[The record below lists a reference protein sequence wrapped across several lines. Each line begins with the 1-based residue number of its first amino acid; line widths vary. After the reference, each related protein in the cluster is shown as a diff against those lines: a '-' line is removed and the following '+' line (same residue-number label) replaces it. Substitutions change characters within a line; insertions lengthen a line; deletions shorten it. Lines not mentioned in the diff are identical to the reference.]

1 MNPNELAEENEKID
15 LKNVVN
21 RLLIFWKLI
30 TLSTI
35 AFLLIGVL
43 YIRYTSKIYKS
54 STTLLIKEESNSS
67 LGAENLFDGID
78 LFGGQKNIK
87 NEIGILKSFSLT
99 KKTLEQLN
107 FRVSYFHDGKF
118 KSEEIYLKSPFSVVL
133 SNAKNTIVNQEF
145 KIKILSE
152 NEFNI
157 SIDCDEVKPFD
168 LKTENFASNNEVSVN
183 YNKNHQFGELISTPF
198 FELTVLKNNLE
209 LFTEEGWNYY
219 FFKIHNYNELTDQY
233 LSQQSV
239 NEIDKDASIL
249 RISLEGT
256 NPKKINDFLEKF
268 NQLYLQSGLNEKNQ
282 IASNTIFFINN
293 QLSSISDSLA
303 KVENELERF
312 KQKNPK
318 VQIINNDFSTFSQIE
333 KLEEE
338 KAILEFNNKYYLSLK
353 TYFDDNNSAK
363 NIVVPSAMG
372 INDPLLNELISE
384 LSNLYSQLEV
394 ASVNSKE
401 EHPVVQSLQKQISNT
416 KVKLNEN
423 IENIISSSELSLI
436 DIDNRIG
443 NIENE
448 IEQLPQQERLLLNIQ
463 RKFNLNENIYNY
475 LLEKR
480 AEASITKASN
490 VSDHKVVDSPRLIS
504 KYPIKPNRTLVYL
517 LCLLIG
523 IGLPTLAITIYFSF
537 NNKIIDKKD
546 IDNIISFPNIGKI
559 MFNEE
564 ENDLINVKS
573 PKSSIA
579 ESFRSIRTNIQ
590 YLASDKKQKVIC
602 LTSSVSGEGKTFISM
617 NLASIISLTGDKTLL
632 IGADLRK
639 PKISNSFSLKN
650 TTGLSSYLSNQ
661 NTKEDI
667 IQHTNN
673 KNLDIILSGPI
684 PPNPS
689 ELLNLERM
697 KNLIE
702 ELKSQYKYII
712 IDTPPIGLV
721 SDGIILMDYADINLY
736 VVRQNFTTKD
746 MLHNFK
752 ETVNYNKLKDINIV
766 INGITTN
773 RSSYGYGYGYGS
785 DNGYGYYH
793 DDKND
798 SKKNKWWKKYR
809 FTL

>member
-1 MNPNELAEENEKID
+1 MNPNDLSEENEKID
-15 LKNVVN
+15 LKNLLG
-21 RLLIFWKLI
+21 RFLIFWKLI
-30 TLSTI
+30 LLSSIT
-35 AFLLIGVL
+35 FLIIGVI
-43 YIRYTSKIYKS
+43 YIRYTSKVYKS

-99 KKTLEQLN
+99 KKTLEQIN
-107 FRVSYFHDGKF
+107 FRISYFHDGKL
-118 KSEEIYLKSPFSVVL
+118 KSEEIYKKSPFNVEL
-133 SNAKNTIVNQEF
+133 SPSKNTIINQEF
-145 KIKILSE
+145 HIKIISE

-157 SIDCDEVKPFD
+157 SIDCDKVKPFD
-168 LKTENFASNNEVSVN
+168 LKTEKFASNVEMSVN
-183 YNKNHQFGELISTPF
+183 YNKNHQFGELISTPY
-198 FELTVLKNNLE
+198 FEFTVLKNNFE
-209 LFTEEGWNYY
+209 LFTEDDWDSYY
-219 FFKIHNYNELTDQY
+219 FKIHNYNELTDEY

-239 NEIDKDASIL
+239 IEIDKDASIL
-249 RISLEGT
+249 RISLEGK
-256 NPKKINDFLEKF
+256 NPRKINDFLEKF
-268 NQLYLQSGLNEKNQ
+268 NQLYLQLGLNEKNQ

-293 QLSSISDSLA
+293 QLTSISDSLS

-312 KQKNPK
+312 KKKNPK
-318 VQIINNDFSTFSQIE
+318 VQIISKDFSTFSQIE

-353 TYFDDNNSAK
+353 TYFDNNNSTK

-436 DIDNRIG
+436 DIDKRIG
-443 NIENE
+443 KIEGK

-490 VSDHKVVDSPRLIS
+490 VSDHKVIDNPRLIS
-504 KYPIKPNRTLVYL
+504 KYPIKPKQTLVFL
-517 LCLLIG
+517 MCLVFG
-523 IGLPTLAITIYFSF
+523 IGLPILGITIYFTF

-546 IDNIISFPNIGKI
+546 IDLIISFPNIGKI
-559 MFNEE
+559 IFNQDD
-564 ENDLINVKS
+564 NDLINVNN

-590 YLASDKKQKVIC
+590 YLASDKKEKVIC
-602 LTSSVSGEGKTFISM
+602 LTSSVSGEGKTFVSM
-617 NLASIISLTGDKTLL
+617 NLASIISLTGEKTLL

-639 PKISNSFSLKN
+639 PKISDSFKLKN
-650 TTGLSSYLSNQ
+650 TVGLSSYLSNQ
-661 NTKEDI
+661 NTKEEI
-667 IQHTNN
+667 IKQTNN
-673 KNLDIILSGPI
+673 EHLDIILSGPI

-689 ELLNLERM
+689 ELLNLQKM
-697 KNLIE
+697 KNLLE

-721 SDGIILMDYADINLY
+721 SDGIILMDYSDINLY

-773 RSSYGYGYGYGS
+773 RSSYGYGYGYGNE
-785 DNGYGYYH
+785 NGYGYYH
-793 DDKND
+793 SNKKEDK
-798 SKKNKWWKKYR
+798 KWWEKFR
-809 FTL
+809 FTQ

>member
-1 MNPNELAEENEKID
+1 MNPNDLSEENEKID
-15 LKNVVN
+15 LKNLLG
-21 RLLIFWKLI
+21 RFLIFWKLI
-30 TLSTI
+30 LLSSIT
-35 AFLLIGVL
+35 FLIIGVI
-43 YIRYTSKIYKS
+43 YIRYTSKVYKS

-99 KKTLEQLN
+99 KKTLEQIN
-107 FRVSYFHDGKF
+107 FRISYFHDGKL
-118 KSEEIYLKSPFSVVL
+118 KSEEIYKKSPFNVEL
-133 SNAKNTIVNQEF
+133 SPSKNTIINQEF
-145 KIKILSE
+145 HIKIISE

-157 SIDCDEVKPFD
+157 SIDCDKVKPFD
-168 LKTENFASNNEVSVN
+168 LKTEKFASNVEMSVN
-183 YNKNHQFGELISTPF
+183 YNKNHQFGELISTPY
-198 FELTVLKNNLE
+198 FEFTVLKNNFE
-209 LFTEEGWNYY
+209 LFTEDDWDSYY
-219 FFKIHNYNELTDQY
+219 FKIHNYNELTDEY

-239 NEIDKDASIL
+239 IEIDKDASIL
-249 RISLEGT
+249 RISLEGK
-256 NPKKINDFLEKF
+256 NPRKINDFLEKF
-268 NQLYLQSGLNEKNQ
+268 NQLYLQLGLNEKNQ

-293 QLSSISDSLA
+293 QLTSISDSLS

-312 KQKNPK
+312 KKKNPK
-318 VQIINNDFSTFSQIE
+318 VQIISKDFSTFSQIE

-353 TYFDDNNSAK
+353 TYFDNNNSTK

-436 DIDNRIG
+436 DIDKRIG
-443 NIENE
+443 KIEGK

-490 VSDHKVVDSPRLIS
+490 VSDHKVIDNPRLIS
-504 KYPIKPNRTLVYL
+504 KYPIKPKQTLVFL
-517 LCLLIG
+517 MCLVFG
-523 IGLPTLAITIYFSF
+523 IGLPILGITIYFTF

-546 IDNIISFPNIGKI
+546 IDLIISFPNIGKI
-559 MFNEE
+559 IFNQDD
-564 ENDLINVKS
+564 NDLINVNN

-590 YLASDKKQKVIC
+590 YLASDKKEKVIC
-602 LTSSVSGEGKTFISM
+602 LTSSVSGEGKTFVSM
-617 NLASIISLTGDKTLL
+617 NLASIISLTGEKTLL

-639 PKISNSFSLKN
+639 PKISDSFKLKN
-650 TTGLSSYLSNQ
+650 TVGLSSYLSNQ
-661 NTKEDI
+661 NTKEEI
-667 IQHTNN
+667 IKQTNN
-673 KNLDIILSGPI
+673 EHLDIILSGPI

-689 ELLNLERM
+689 ELLNLQKM
-697 KNLIE
+697 KNLLE

-721 SDGIILMDYADINLY
+721 SDGIILMDYSDINLY

-773 RSSYGYGYGYGS
+773 RSSYGYGYGYGNE
-785 DNGYGYYH
+785 NGYGYYH
-793 DDKND
+793 SNKKEDK
-798 SKKNKWWKKYR
+798 KWWEKFRYTK
-809 FTL
+809 

>member
-1 MNPNELAEENEKID
+1 MNPNDLSEENEKID
-15 LKNVVN
+15 LKN
-21 RLLIFWKLI
+21 LLGRFFIFWKLI
-30 TLSTI
+30 LLSSIT
-35 AFLLIGVL
+35 FLLIGII

-87 NEIGILKSFSLT
+87 NEIGILKSFTLT
-99 KKTLEQLN
+99 KKTLEQIN
-107 FRVSYFHDGKF
+107 FRISYFHDGKL
-118 KSEEIYLKSPFSVVL
+118 KSEEIYKKSPFYVEL
-133 SNAKNTIVNQEF
+133 SPSKNTVINQEF
-145 KIKILSE
+145 HIKILSE

-157 SIDCDEVKPFD
+157 SIDCDNVKPFD
-168 LKTENFASNNEVSVN
+168 LKTEKFASNFEMSVN
-183 YNKNHQFGELISTPF
+183 YNKNHQFGELISTPY
-198 FELTVLKNNLE
+198 FELTVLKNNFE
-209 LFTEEGWNYY
+209 LFTEDDWDSYY
-219 FFKIHNYNELTDQY
+219 FKIHNYNELTDEY

-239 NEIDKDASIL
+239 IEIDKDASIL
-249 RISLEGT
+249 RISLEGK
-256 NPKKINDFLEKF
+256 NPRKINDFLEKF
-268 NQLYLQSGLNEKNQ
+268 NQLYLQLGLNEKNQ

-293 QLSSISDSLA
+293 QLTSISDSLS

-312 KQKNPK
+312 KKKNPK
-318 VQIINNDFSTFSQIE
+318 VQIISNDFSTFSQIE

-338 KAILEFNNKYYLSLK
+338 KAILELNNKYYLSLK
-353 TYFDDNNSAK
+353 TYFDNNNSTK

-436 DIDNRIG
+436 DIDKRIEK
-443 NIENE
+443 IEGK

-490 VSDHKVVDSPRLIS
+490 VSDHKVIDNPRLIS
-504 KYPIKPNRTLVYL
+504 KYPIKPKQTLVFL
-517 LCLLIG
+517 MCLVFG
-523 IGLPTLAITIYFSF
+523 IGLPILGITIYFTF

-546 IDNIISFPNIGKI
+546 IDLIISFPNIGKI
-559 MFNEE
+559 IFNQDD
-564 ENDLINVKS
+564 NDLINVNN

-590 YLASDKKQKVIC
+590 YLASEKKQKVIC
-602 LTSSVSGEGKTFISM
+602 LTSSVSGEGKTFVSM
-617 NLASIISLTGDKTLL
+617 NLASIISLTGEKTLL

-639 PKISNSFSLKN
+639 PKISDSFKLKN
-650 TTGLSSYLSNQ
+650 TVGLSSYLSNQ
-661 NTKEDI
+661 NTKEEI
-667 IQHTNN
+667 IKQTNN
-673 KNLDIILSGPI
+673 EHLDIILSGPI

-689 ELLNLERM
+689 ELLNLQKM

-721 SDGIILMDYADINLY
+721 SDGIILMDYSDINLY

-773 RSSYGYGYGYGS
+773 RSSYGYGYGYGNE
-785 DNGYGYYH
+785 NGYGYYH
-793 DDKND
+793 SNKKEDK
-798 SKKNKWWKKYR
+798 KWWEKFR
-809 FTL
+809 FTQ

>member
-1 MNPNELAEENEKID
+1 MNPNDLSEENEKID
-15 LKNVVN
+15 LKNLLG
-21 RLLIFWKLI
+21 RFLIFWKLI
-30 TLSTI
+30 LLSSIT
-35 AFLLIGVL
+35 FLIIGVI
-43 YIRYTSKIYKS
+43 YIRYTSKVYKS

-99 KKTLEQLN
+99 KKTLEQIN
-107 FRVSYFHDGKF
+107 FRISYFHDGKL
-118 KSEEIYLKSPFSVVL
+118 KSEEIYKKSPFNVEL
-133 SNAKNTIVNQEF
+133 SPSKNTIINQEF
-145 KIKILSE
+145 HIKIISE

-157 SIDCDEVKPFD
+157 SIDCDKVKPFD
-168 LKTENFASNNEVSVN
+168 LKTEKFASNVEMSVN
-183 YNKNHQFGELISTPF
+183 YNKNHQFGELISTPY
-198 FELTVLKNNLE
+198 FEFTVLKNNFE
-209 LFTEEGWNYY
+209 LFTEDDWDSYY
-219 FFKIHNYNELTDQY
+219 FKIHNYNELTDEY

-239 NEIDKDASIL
+239 IEIDKDASIL
-249 RISLEGT
+249 RISLEGK
-256 NPKKINDFLEKF
+256 NPRKINDFLEKF
-268 NQLYLQSGLNEKNQ
+268 NQLYLQLGLNEKNQ

-293 QLSSISDSLA
+293 QLTSISDSLS

-312 KQKNPK
+312 KKKNPK
-318 VQIINNDFSTFSQIE
+318 VQIISKDFSTFSQIE

-353 TYFDDNNSAK
+353 TYFDNNNSTK

-436 DIDNRIG
+436 DIDKRIG
-443 NIENE
+443 KIEGK

-490 VSDHKVVDSPRLIS
+490 VSDHKVIDNPRLIS
-504 KYPIKPNRTLVYL
+504 KYPIKPKQTLVFL
-517 LCLLIG
+517 MCLVFG
-523 IGLPTLAITIYFSF
+523 IGLPILGITIYFTF

-546 IDNIISFPNIGKI
+546 IDLIISFPNIGKI
-559 MFNEE
+559 IFNQDD
-564 ENDLINVKS
+564 NDLINVNN

-590 YLASDKKQKVIC
+590 YLASDKKEKVIC
-602 LTSSVSGEGKTFISM
+602 LTSSVSGEGKTFVSM
-617 NLASIISLTGDKTLL
+617 NLASIISLTGEKTLL

-639 PKISNSFSLKN
+639 PKISDSFKLKN
-650 TTGLSSYLSNQ
+650 TVGLSSYLSNQ
-661 NTKEDI
+661 NTKEEI
-667 IQHTNN
+667 IKQTNN
-673 KNLDIILSGPI
+673 EYLDIILSGPI

-689 ELLNLERM
+689 ELLNLQKM
-697 KNLIE
+697 KNLLE

-721 SDGIILMDYADINLY
+721 SDGIILMDYSDINLY

-773 RSSYGYGYGYGS
+773 RSSYGYGYGYGNE
-785 DNGYGYYH
+785 NGYGYYH
-793 DDKND
+793 SNKKEDK
-798 SKKNKWWKKYR
+798 KWWEKFR
-809 FTL
+809 FTQ

>member
-1 MNPNELAEENEKID
+1 MNPNDLSEENEKID
-15 LKNVVN
+15 LKNLLG
-21 RLLIFWKLI
+21 RFLIFWKLI
-30 TLSTI
+30 LLSSIT
-35 AFLLIGVL
+35 FLLIGVI
-43 YIRYTSKIYKS
+43 YIRYTSKVYKS

-99 KKTLEQLN
+99 KKTLEQIN
-107 FRVSYFHDGKF
+107 FRISYFHDGKL
-118 KSEEIYLKSPFSVVL
+118 KSEEIYKKSPFNVEL
-133 SNAKNTIVNQEF
+133 SPSKNTIINQEF
-145 KIKILSE
+145 HIKIISE

-157 SIDCDEVKPFD
+157 SIDCDKVKPFD
-168 LKTENFASNNEVSVN
+168 LKTEKFSSNVEMSVN
-183 YNKNHQFGELISTPF
+183 YNKNHQFGELISTPY
-198 FELTVLKNNLE
+198 FEFTVLKNNFE
-209 LFTEEGWNYY
+209 LFTEDDWDSYY
-219 FFKIHNYNELTDQY
+219 FKIHNYNELTDEY

-239 NEIDKDASIL
+239 IEIDKDASIL
-249 RISLEGT
+249 RISLEGK
-256 NPKKINDFLEKF
+256 NPRKINDFLEKF
-268 NQLYLQSGLNEKNQ
+268 NQLYLQLGLNEKNQ

-293 QLSSISDSLA
+293 QLTSISDSLS

-312 KQKNPK
+312 KKKNPK
-318 VQIINNDFSTFSQIE
+318 VQIISKDFSTFSQIE

-353 TYFDDNNSAK
+353 TYFDNNNSTK

-436 DIDNRIG
+436 DIDKRIG
-443 NIENE
+443 KIEGK

-490 VSDHKVVDSPRLIS
+490 VSDHKVIDNPRLIS
-504 KYPIKPNRTLVYL
+504 KYPIKPKQTLVFL
-517 LCLLIG
+517 MCLVFG
-523 IGLPTLAITIYFSF
+523 IGLPILGITIYFTF

-546 IDNIISFPNIGKI
+546 IDLIISFPNIGKI
-559 MFNEE
+559 IFNQDD
-564 ENDLINVKS
+564 NDLINVNN

-590 YLASDKKQKVIC
+590 YLASDKKEKVIC
-602 LTSSVSGEGKTFISM
+602 LTSSVSGEGKTFVSM
-617 NLASIISLTGDKTLL
+617 NLASIISLTGEKTLL

-639 PKISNSFSLKN
+639 PKISDSFKLKN
-650 TTGLSSYLSNQ
+650 TVGLSSYLSNQ
-661 NTKEDI
+661 NTKEEI
-667 IQHTNN
+667 IKQTNN
-673 KNLDIILSGPI
+673 EHLDIILSGPI

-689 ELLNLERM
+689 ELLNLQKM
-697 KNLIE
+697 KNLLE

-721 SDGIILMDYADINLY
+721 SDGIILMDYSDINLY

-773 RSSYGYGYGYGS
+773 RSSYGYGYGYGNE
-785 DNGYGYYH
+785 NGYGYYH
-793 DDKND
+793 SNKKEDK
-798 SKKNKWWKKYR
+798 KWWEKFR
-809 FTL
+809 FTQ

>member
-1 MNPNELAEENEKID
+1 MNPNDLSEENEKID
-15 LKNVVN
+15 LKNLLG
-21 RLLIFWKLI
+21 RFLIFWKLI
-30 TLSTI
+30 LLSSIT
-35 AFLLIGVL
+35 FLIIGVI
-43 YIRYTSKIYKS
+43 YIRYTSKVYKS

-99 KKTLEQLN
+99 KKTLEQIN
-107 FRVSYFHDGKF
+107 FRISYFHDGKL
-118 KSEEIYLKSPFSVVL
+118 KSEEIYKKSPFNVEL
-133 SNAKNTIVNQEF
+133 SPSKNTIINQEF
-145 KIKILSE
+145 HIKIISE

-157 SIDCDEVKPFD
+157 SIDCDKVKPFD
-168 LKTENFASNNEVSVN
+168 LKTEKFSSNVEMSVN
-183 YNKNHQFGELISTPF
+183 YNKNHQFGELISTPY
-198 FELTVLKNNLE
+198 FEFTVLKNNFE
-209 LFTEEGWNYY
+209 LFTEDDWDSYY
-219 FFKIHNYNELTDQY
+219 FKIHNYNELTDEY

-239 NEIDKDASIL
+239 IEIDKDASIL
-249 RISLEGT
+249 RISLEGK
-256 NPKKINDFLEKF
+256 NPRKINDFLEKF
-268 NQLYLQSGLNEKNQ
+268 NQLYLQLGLNEKNQ

-293 QLSSISDSLA
+293 QLTSISDSLS

-312 KQKNPK
+312 KKKNPK
-318 VQIINNDFSTFSQIE
+318 VQIISKDFSTFSQIE

-353 TYFDDNNSAK
+353 TYFDNNNSTK

-436 DIDNRIG
+436 DIDKRIG
-443 NIENE
+443 KIEGK

-490 VSDHKVVDSPRLIS
+490 VSDHKVIDNPRLIS
-504 KYPIKPNRTLVYL
+504 KYPIKPKQTLVFL
-517 LCLLIG
+517 MCLVFG
-523 IGLPTLAITIYFSF
+523 IGLPILGITIYFTF

-546 IDNIISFPNIGKI
+546 IDLIISFPNIGKI
-559 MFNEE
+559 IFNQDD
-564 ENDLINVKS
+564 NDLINVNN

-590 YLASDKKQKVIC
+590 YLASDKKEKVIC
-602 LTSSVSGEGKTFISM
+602 LTSSVSGEGKTFVSM
-617 NLASIISLTGDKTLL
+617 NLASIISLTGEKTLL

-639 PKISNSFSLKN
+639 PKISDSFKLKN
-650 TTGLSSYLSNQ
+650 TVGLSSYLSNQ
-661 NTKEDI
+661 NTKEEI
-667 IQHTNN
+667 IKQTNN
-673 KNLDIILSGPI
+673 EHLDIILSGPI

-689 ELLNLERM
+689 ELLNLQKM
-697 KNLIE
+697 KNLLE

-721 SDGIILMDYADINLY
+721 SDGIILMDYSDINLY

-773 RSSYGYGYGYGS
+773 RSSYGYGYGYGNE
-785 DNGYGYYH
+785 NGYGYYH
-793 DDKND
+793 SNKKEDK
-798 SKKNKWWKKYR
+798 KWWEKFR
-809 FTL
+809 FTQ

>member
-1 MNPNELAEENEKID
+1 MNPNDLSEENEKID
-15 LKNVVN
+15 LKNLLG
-21 RLLIFWKLI
+21 RFLIFWKLI
-30 TLSTI
+30 LLSSIT
-35 AFLLIGVL
+35 FLLIGVI
-43 YIRYTSKIYKS
+43 YIRYTSKVYKS

-99 KKTLEQLN
+99 KKTLEQIN
-107 FRVSYFHDGKF
+107 FRISYFHDGKL
-118 KSEEIYLKSPFSVVL
+118 KSEEIYKKSPFNVEL
-133 SNAKNTIVNQEF
+133 SPSKNTIINQEF
-145 KIKILSE
+145 HIKIISE

-157 SIDCDEVKPFD
+157 SIDCDKVKPFD
-168 LKTENFASNNEVSVN
+168 LKTEKFASNVEMSVN
-183 YNKNHQFGELISTPF
+183 YNKNHQFGELISTPY
-198 FELTVLKNNLE
+198 FEFTVLKNNFE
-209 LFTEEGWNYY
+209 LFTEDDWDSYY
-219 FFKIHNYNELTDQY
+219 FKIHNYNELTDEY

-239 NEIDKDASIL
+239 IEIDKDASIL
-249 RISLEGT
+249 RISLEGK
-256 NPKKINDFLEKF
+256 NPRKINDFLEKF
-268 NQLYLQSGLNEKNQ
+268 NQLYLQLGLNEKNQ

-293 QLSSISDSLA
+293 QLTSISDSLS

-312 KQKNPK
+312 KKKNPK
-318 VQIINNDFSTFSQIE
+318 VQIISKDFSTFSQIE

-353 TYFDDNNSAK
+353 TYFDNNNSTK

-436 DIDNRIG
+436 DIDKRIG
-443 NIENE
+443 KIEGK

-490 VSDHKVVDSPRLIS
+490 VSDHKVIDNPRLIS
-504 KYPIKPNRTLVYL
+504 KYPIKPKQTLVFL
-517 LCLLIG
+517 MCLVFG
-523 IGLPTLAITIYFSF
+523 IGLPILGITIYFTF

-546 IDNIISFPNIGKI
+546 IDLIISFPNIGKI
-559 MFNEE
+559 IFNQDD
-564 ENDLINVKS
+564 NDLINVNN

-590 YLASDKKQKVIC
+590 YLASDKKEKVIC
-602 LTSSVSGEGKTFISM
+602 LTSSVSGEGKTFVSM
-617 NLASIISLTGDKTLL
+617 NLASIISLTGEKTLL

-639 PKISNSFSLKN
+639 PKISDSFKLKN
-650 TTGLSSYLSNQ
+650 TVGLSSYLSNQ
-661 NTKEDI
+661 NTKEEI
-667 IQHTNN
+667 IKQTNN
-673 KNLDIILSGPI
+673 EHLDIILSGPI

-689 ELLNLERM
+689 ELLNLQKM
-697 KNLIE
+697 KNLLE

-721 SDGIILMDYADINLY
+721 SDGIILMDYSDINLY

-773 RSSYGYGYGYGS
+773 RSSYGYGYGYGNE
-785 DNGYGYYH
+785 NGYGYYH
-793 DDKND
+793 SNKKEDK
-798 SKKNKWWKKYR
+798 KWWEKFR
-809 FTL
+809 FTQ